1 MEAEM
6 GRNKHLFQRSLVA
19 FFGLMLLI
27 GICMTDILA
36 LVPPCEGFLGVWEGP
51 PQGIV
56 STLLF

>member
-6 GRNKHLFQRSLVA
+6 GRNKRLFQCSLVA
-19 FFGLMLLI
+19 FFGLILLI
-27 GICMTDILA
+27 GICVTDILA
-36 LVPPCEGFLGVWEGP
+36 LVPPCEGSLGIWEGS